1 MEITIT
7 VDGAVSGKYATI
19 VKSALIAYLLYLEKD
34 MEVTLSLDKTGAMA
48 TMVIF
53 PGTTFDV
60 SLTDN
65 ITAHTP
71 PTAKPTLTKGYHLLL
86 FLTQSSNVK
95 ASFESD
101 PYPCPYSP

>member
-65 ITAHTP
+65 ITAHIAYCQTNSYQRLP
-71 PTAKPTLTKGYHLLL
+71 
-86 FLTQSSNVK
+86 SS
-95 ASFESD
+95 SL
-101 PYPCPYSP
+101 PYSIFKR